1 VTAINFPDNPQIGD
15 AFLNFAYDGEK
26 WRNAGSRTNAVVFK
40 DLFEFNIAAD
50 DSTQRLINSGENIKF
65 VGAGTVTTASDAE
78 GNITI
83 TGAAT
88 NLTGYATETFVTT
101 RGYLT
106 SVGTISYN
114 DLTDKPN
121 LAGTYTF
128 NVAADDSTL
137 RTISSQETVKF
148 IGAGGITTA
157 SDAEGAITITQG
169 STDQIIKVAGS
180 FASEQPFKSEVIS
193 NLTDGV
199 TINTWMG
206 LPQFATTKSWKFGY
220 NGNLTF
226 PDTTVQTTAYTGNA
240 ATATSAGTLTTARN
254 INGVSFNGSADI
266 TVTAAA
272 GTLTGNTL
280 ASGVTASSLTSVGT
294 LGSLTVQGGAGTYYA
309 ARFKGSTGGDQF
321 AIGLSSTAGYGAGND
336 VLNSAGTAY
345 APYTISASTMTFKTG
360 SSLPTTAFSIDLF
373 GTVTFN
379 NTVTGSVSGNAGT
392 ATSAA
397 TLTTAR
403 NINGV
408 SFNGSAAINI
418 PTLTDGTN
426 LIKITAVPS
435 ALTGGS
441 GDVVGS
447 VAFDSTYIYYCFQA
461 FTGVSYSLPILSGG
475 GLTQVTVNA
484 GNSQTRIAIVAAFA
498 ATPAGWSYGGA
509 PVTNITGSNQ
519 TIVITMSSGY
529 SSFGN
534 GTSYTLIQP
543 PASANWKTT
552 PWGAITSAAAESL
565 TGNTLAS
572 GVTAS
577 SLTSFGTTPAMTSP
591 AITTSL
597 TTPSTSFDLIN
608 TTATTVNF
616 AGAATTLSVGA
627 STGTT
632 TVNNN
637 LSMASGKTIGT
648 TATVTSNHTTAFSAG
663 DSAISNVALSVP
675 RNAAIRDRTNGASVI
690 YFDVSNGGTT
700 NGEFQFRSSSAFT
713 NVLTMNT
720 TAFNVNTNAVVTAR
734 TPSLARL
741 AWNSAMGTE
750 LTVDNMRFRITNS
763 GLAGIFPQ
771 VIGNGSTRNLA
782 WTVVAARSGSAVTQ
796 AGSTGTIVADN
807 AWTTLYNLGGMD
819 SSGDT
824 FTATLQ
830 DKGAG
835 TIYRVTF
842 MRSDSGGDGFNII
855 AERLL

>member
-1 VTAINFPDNPQIGD
+1 MSLIRTIWTSKSQGDPDTYVGRAGEIWYDPTVGQLLLSDGSTVGGVAIGGGGSGGSNYILPTASASVKGGVKIG
-15 AFLNFAYDGEK
+15 
-26 WRNAGSRTNAVVFK
+26 S
-40 DLFEFNIAAD
+40 NIAITDGVISVAAPF
-50 DSTQRLINSGENIKF
+50 SGSYNDLTNKP
-65 VGAGTVTTASDAE
+65 
-78 GNITI
+78 TI
-83 TGAAT
+83 PS
-88 NLTGYATETFVTT
+88 LTGYATETFVTT

-114 DLTDKPN
+114 DLSNKPTLFSGSYTDLTNKP
-121 LAGTYTF
+121 
-128 NVAADDSTL
+128 
-137 RTISSQETVKF
+137 TI
-148 IGAGGITTA
+148 
-157 SDAEGAITITQG
+157 
-169 STDQIIKVAGS
+169 
-180 FASEQPFKSEVIS
+180 P
-193 NLTDGV
+193 
-199 TINTWMG
+199 
-206 LPQFATTKSWKFGY
+206 
-220 NGNLTF
+220 
-226 PDTTVQTTAYTGNA
+226 TTVTVNG
-240 ATATSAGTLTTARN
+240 TSITL
-254 INGVSFNGSADI
+254 GSSG

-272 GTLTGNTL
+272 DTLTGTEL
-280 ASGVTASSLTSVGT
+280 KSTVVTSSLTSVGT
-294 LGSLTVQGGAGTYYA
+294 LGSLTVQSGSGINYV

-321 AIGLSSTAGYGAGND
+321 AIGVSSTAGYGAGND

-373 GTVTFN
+373 GNVTFN

-408 SFNGSAAINI
+408 AFDGSAAINI

-426 LIKITAVPS
+426 SIKITAVPS
-435 ALTGGS
+435 ALTGAT

-461 FTGVSYSLPILSGG
+461 FTGTSYSLPILSSG
-475 GLTQVTVNA
+475 GLIQVTVNA

-529 SSFGN
+529 SGLGN
-534 GTSYTLIQP
+534 GISYTLIQP

-552 PWGAITSAAAESL
+552 PWGAITSAAAGSL

-577 SLTSFGTTPAMTSP
+577 SLTSFGATPAMVSP
-591 AITTSL
+591 AITNSL
-597 TTPSTSFDLIN
+597 TTPSTIFDLIN

-616 AGAATTLSVGA
+616 AGVATTLSVGA

-632 TVNNN
+632 TINNN

-675 RNAAIRDRTNGASVI
+675 RNAAIRDRTNGSSVM
-690 YFDVSNGGTT
+690 YFDVSNGGST
-700 NGEFQFRSSSAFT
+700 NGEFQFRSSNAFT

-720 TAFNVNTNAVVTAR
+720 GAFNVNPDAVVTAR
-734 TPSLARL
+734 TPSLART
-741 AWNSAMGTE
+741 AFNAAMGTE
-750 LTVDNMRFRITNS
+750 LTVDDFRFRITNS

-771 VIGNGSTRNLA
+771 IISNASYSKNCA

-796 AGSTGTIVADN
+796 TGSTGIIVANN
-807 AWTTLYNLGGMD
+807 AWTSLYTSGGMD
-819 SSGDT
+819 SAGDT
-824 FTATLQ
+824 YTATLQ
-830 DKGAG
+830 DKALGR
-835 TIYRVTF
+835 IYRVTF
-842 MRSDSGGDGFNII
+842 MRSDNGATDGFNII

>member
-1 VTAINFPDNPQIGD
+1 MTAINFPSSPRVGD
-15 AFLNFAYDGEK
+15 TFLNFSWDGEK
-26 WRNAGSRTNAVVFK
+26 WRYAGNQSSAVVLK
-40 DLFEFNIAAD
+40 DLFEFRVAAD
-50 DSTQRLINSGENIKF
+50 DSTQRLISTGESIKF
-65 VGAGTVTTASDAE
+65 TGAGTVTTASDAE

-88 NLTGYATETFVTT
+88 NLTGYATETFVTS

-106 SVGTISYN
+106 SVGTLGS
-114 DLTDKPN
+114 LTVTN
-121 LAGTYTF
+121 
-128 NVAADDSTL
+128 
-137 RTISSQETVKF
+137 
-148 IGAGGITTA
+148 
-157 SDAEGAITITQG
+157 TITGSINGSVVWVNPTPAPGDPYRTAISAASGSAGISLSTGLPGLG
-169 STDQIIKVAGS
+169 STVNWTFD
-180 FASEQPFKSEVIS
+180 
-193 NLTDGV
+193 
-199 TINTWMG
+199 
-206 LPQFATTKSWKFGY
+206 TTKI
-220 NGNLTF
+220 TF
-226 PDTTVQTTAYTGNA
+226 PDTTTQTTAYTGNA
-240 ATATSAGTLTTARN
+240 ATATSA
-254 INGVSFNGSADI
+254 
-266 TVTAAA
+266 
-272 GTLTGNTL
+272 
-280 ASGVTASSLTSVGT
+280 
-294 LGSLTVQGGAGTYYA
+294 
-309 ARFKGSTGGDQF
+309 
-321 AIGLSSTAGYGAGND
+321 
-336 VLNSAGTAY
+336 
-345 APYTISASTMTFKTG
+345 
-360 SSLPTTAFSIDLF
+360 
-373 GTVTFN
+373 
-379 NTVTGSVSGNAGT
+379 
-392 ATSAA
+392 A

-403 NINGV
+403 NINSV
-408 SFNGSAAINI
+408 SFNGSANINI

-435 ALTGGS
+435 ALTGTS

-447 VAFDSTYIYYCFQA
+447 IAFDSTYIYYCFQA
-461 FTGVSYSLPILSGG
+461 FTGVSYSLPILSSG
-475 GLTQVTVNA
+475 GLIQVTVNA

-498 ATPAGWSYGGA
+498 ATPTGWSYGGA

-552 PWGAITSAAAESL
+552 PWGAITSAAAGSL

-648 TATVTSNHTTAFSAG
+648 TATVTSNHATAFSAG
-663 DSAISNVALSVP
+663 DSAISNVALSIP
-675 RNAAIRDRTNGASVI
+675 RDAGIRDRTNGASTI

-700 NGEFQFRSSSAFT
+700 NGSFQFRSSSAFT
-713 NVLTMNT
+713 KVLEMNT
-720 TAFNVNTNAVVTAR
+720 SIFNVNTDAVVTAR
-734 TPSLARL
+734 TPSIARL
-741 AWNSAMGTE
+741 PWNSAMGTE
-750 LTVDNMRFRITNS
+750 LTVDDFRFRVTNS

-771 VIGNGSTRNLA
+771 VISNASYSKNCA

-796 AGSTGTIVADN
+796 TGSTGTIVANN
-807 AWTTLYNLGGMD
+807 AWTSLYTSGGMD
-819 SSGDT
+819 SAGDT

-830 DKGAG
+830 DKAMGR
-835 TIYRVTF
+835 IYRVTF
-842 MRSDSGGDGFNII
+842 MRSDDGTTTGYNII
-855 AERLL
+855 AERIL